1 MQDEAGRR
9 TDEWRLPGYTQ
20 VRELGAGASGRVV
33 LAHHD
38 GTGTPVAIKY
48 LLDAVDGSGLREE
61 AEVLARVDSP
71 YVTRLYEYVEAG
83 PHAAIVMELVDGVSL
98 RTLLRSEGATTPEAA
113 LVVLKGSL
121 LGLAAAHAAGLV
133 HRDYKPANVL
143 VAADGFT
150 KLVDFGIAVP
160 SGDDRD
166 ISGTPAYLAPEQWTG
181 APASPAADVY
191 AATVTF
197 FECLTGTRPFPGRT
211 VVELAVQHRE
221 LRVPDELVP
230 ERVRPLVLAGMAKQP
245 EQRPGGAAEFV
256 RHLEAVATAGY
267 GEQWE
272 ERGRADLVALVGLL
286 ALLLPWG
293 AAGPPPGGAT
303 ALDRTELVAGRGAAA
318 SRAEHEPGGG
328 ASASREARPRRGASA
343 RRTVRRP
350 RLREQV
356 RVEHPRRARR
366 RRARAVAGAVVGTLA
381 VASLAGVAL
390 AGVADRADRTVT
402 GSPMPRVTTTLD
414 ASGGAGGEATDGPA
428 DPTTPAG
435 PSGTGAPGRPPSPSA
450 SPTPS
455 PFLSPAPDPSAD
467 PSTDPPK
474 PRPGTPVPP
483 PTPGPGTTSSR
494 AAGPT
499 SGAGPSR
506 PPTSATTPPPV
517 PRITDTPRTTPP
529 PAGPV
534 TATPVTPRP
543 TVVTATPVPVRV
555 TSLSVDSVSCLN
567 NGNHGIEATITVV
580 TSGPPGAT
588 LIVSW
593 QHHSGAINPPVTVAT
608 ETVRLGTG
616 SVTLTRSHDFG
627 NDDKLQWG
635 VRVGSDPRPENTS
648 TAYRELPAI
657 DCRQPG

>member
-9 TDEWRLPGYTQ
+9 ADEWRLPDYSQ

-38 GTGTPVAIKY
+38 RTGTPVAIKY
-48 LLDAVDGSGLREE
+48 LLDAVGGSGLREE
-61 AEVLARVDSP
+61 AQILARVDSP

-83 PHAAIVMELVDGVSL
+83 PHAAIVMELVDGVPL

-143 VAADGFT
+143 VAADGYT

-166 ISGTPAYLAPEQWTG
+166 ISGTPAYLAPEQWSG

-221 LRVPDELVP
+221 YPVPDELVP
-230 ERVRPLVLAGMAKQP
+230 ERVRSLVRAGMAKLP
-245 EQRPGGAAEFV
+245 EERPAGAAEFV
-256 RHLEAVATAGY
+256 RQLEAVAAAGY
-267 GEQWE
+267 GERWE
-272 ERGRADLVALVGLL
+272 ERGRADLAALVALL

-303 ALDRTELVAGRGAAA
+303 ALARTELVAGRGAAA
-318 SRAEHEPGGG
+318 SRGEHALGGRASASRSARPRGG
-328 ASASREARPRRGASA
+328 ASASRN
-343 RRTVRRP
+343 VRRLG
-350 RLREQV
+350 LRERA
-356 RVEHPRRARR
+356 RVEHPMRSRR
-366 RRARAVAGAVVGTLA
+366 RRARAVAGAVAGTLA

-390 AGVADRADRTVT
+390 AGVADRADRTLT
-402 GSPMPRVTTTLD
+402 GSPMPQVTTTLG
-414 ASGGAGGEATDGPA
+414 AVRGAGGEATEGPA
-428 DPTTPAG
+428 DPTASAG
-435 PSGTGAPGRPPSPSA
+435 PSDTGTPTGPPFPSG

-455 PFLSPAPDPSAD
+455 AFLSPPP
-467 PSTDPPK
+467 PSTDPSPS
-474 PRPGTPVPP
+474 RPGAPVPAP
-483 PTPGPGTTSSR
+483 SPNSGTTSSR
-494 AAGPT
+494 SAGPT
-499 SGAGPSR
+499 SGTGPSR
-506 PPTSATTPPPV
+506 PPTSGTTSPPA
-517 PRITDTPRTTPP
+517 PRITDSPRTTPP
-529 PAGPV
+529 PTGTPPSTPAGQ
-534 TATPVTPRP
+534 PRP
-543 TVVTATPVPVRV
+543 TVTTTPPPATRV
-555 TSLSVDSVSCLN
+555 TSLNVDSISCLD
-567 NGNHGIEATITVV
+567 NGHHGIQARITVV
-580 TSGPPGAT
+580 ASGPPGAT

-593 QHHSGAINPPVTVAT
+593 QHHSGAINPPVTIAT

-616 SVTLTRSHDFG
+616 SVTLTRSYDFG
-627 NDDKLQWG
+627 NDAMRQWG
-635 VRVGSDPRPENTS
+635 VRVGSDPRPES
-648 TAYRELPAI
+648 TPTPYRELPAI
-657 DCRQPG
+657 DCSQPG